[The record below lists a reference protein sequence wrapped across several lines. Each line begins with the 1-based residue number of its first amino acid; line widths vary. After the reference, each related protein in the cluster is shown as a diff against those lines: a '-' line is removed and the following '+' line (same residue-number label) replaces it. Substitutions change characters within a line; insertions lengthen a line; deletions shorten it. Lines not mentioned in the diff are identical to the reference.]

1 MRTPESKT
9 VEVRHPIK
17 LAHYTPVK
25 FTLIESRAEFKIDW
39 MRFVVVRN
47 LFLMFFYYESWYT
60 YIYRFNMPKK
70 KFNPEVCA
78 SRSLPT

>member
-1 MRTPESKT
+1 
-9 VEVRHPIK
+9 
-17 LAHYTPVK
+17 
-25 FTLIESRAEFKIDW
+25 

-70 KFNPEVCA
+70 KFNPKVCA